1 MKKFIKDLVRESLA
15 GLISEKNKTPK
26 KAKKAKK
33 AEKEEKPKEDEDEEK
48 VDYSDVQNFFDKHKS
63 ITKVGVFREAGF
75 SEEDIYTRIVYKK
88 LDKEKNDEGVEYTFN
103 RDEVARIR
111 AVTDKYPSG
120 G

>member
-1 MKKFIKDLVRESLA
+1 MKEFIKNLVRESLG
-15 GLISEKNKTPK
+15 GLISEKGKTPEKDNEEDDEKTSDK
-26 KAKKAKK
+26 KDQA
-33 AEKEEKPKEDEDEEK
+33 EEK

-88 LDKEKNDEGVEYTFN
+88 LDKEKNDEGVEYSFN

>member
-15 GLISEKNKTPK
+15 GLISEKNKKPK
-26 KAKKAKK
+26 KTKKS
-33 AEKEEKPKEDEDEEK
+33 EKKEDEGEEDEGEEK

-88 LDKEKNDEGVEYTFN
+88 LDKEKNDEGVEYSFN